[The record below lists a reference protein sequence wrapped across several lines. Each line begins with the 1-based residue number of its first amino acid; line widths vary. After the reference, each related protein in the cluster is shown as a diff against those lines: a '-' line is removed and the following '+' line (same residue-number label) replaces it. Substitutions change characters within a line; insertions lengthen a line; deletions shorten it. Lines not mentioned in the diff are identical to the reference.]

1 VGEGDASAVGA
12 DPFVA
17 PAGQSDQGRKRSRP
31 FSVRCTRGGSADR
44 AAGRGGSSSPSST
57 SSRRRAAVTA

>member
-44 AAGRGGSSSPSST
+44 AAGRGGA
-57 SSRRRAAVTA
+57 RAAPRQRARVRGRR